1 MDMTGEYR
9 IPAPRQKVWEALN
22 DPDILKQAIP
32 GCDEIEKESD
42 TAFNAKVTTKL
53 GPVKAKFAGAVTLSD
68 LNPPESYTISGEGK
82 GGAAGFAKGGAKVH
96 LAEDGGETVL
106 TYEVNASVGGKIA
119 QLGGRLIDSTARK
132 LADQFFSKF
141 AEIVSSGAAPAAAA
155 PTEPETPAEPKT
167 TAEPEAPAEPEA
179 TAEPAEPAPPA
190 GPAVPP
196 LAEDQPLQPQP
207 VPEKPAAE
215 AAIAAGGAA
224 APIAATAA
232 AKAVPAEEEDSPSTK
247 LHTKMEEAR
256 TEESVSMTNPYLWVG
271 AVIGL
276 VIVLLLLWAFGAF

>member
-9 IPAPRQKVWEALN
+9 IPAPREKVWEGLN
-22 DPDILKQAIP
+22 DPDVLKQAIP
-32 GCDEIEKESD
+32 GCDEIEKESE

-96 LAEDGGETVL
+96 LAEDGDETVL
-106 TYEVNASVGGKIA
+106 TYEVHASVGGKIA

-132 LADQFFSKF
+132 LAEQFFSKF
-141 AEIVSSGAAPAAAA
+141 AEIVSQPSEATESAPAAAA
-155 PTEPETPAEPKT
+155 APSEPAAPSTPPEP
-167 TAEPEAPAEPEA
+167 AAPAEPA
-179 TAEPAEPAPPA
+179 APVDTAPPAEPMVTPK
-190 GPAVPP
+190 
-196 LAEDQPLQPQP
+196 P
-207 VPEKPAAE
+207 VVAE
-215 AAIAAGGAA
+215 AA
-224 APIAATAA
+224 AATAS
-232 AKAVPAEEEDSPSTK
+232 VPDSETEEKPSPS
-247 LHTKMEEAR
+247 LHSKMEEAR
-256 TEESVSMTNPYLWVG
+256 TEESVSMTNPYMWVG